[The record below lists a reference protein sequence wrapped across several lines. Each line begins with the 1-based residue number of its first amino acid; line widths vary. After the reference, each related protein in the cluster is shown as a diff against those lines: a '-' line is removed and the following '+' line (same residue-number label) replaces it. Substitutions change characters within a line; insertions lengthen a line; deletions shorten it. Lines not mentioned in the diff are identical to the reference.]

1 MITTI
6 ALDYGRVLARPASG
20 DWFFPRHTM
29 KILGVGN
36 TLRLLRHRRAAQHV
50 AGKVFDDNLLHSEQE
65 EFEQFC
71 AYYRQLLGGCGITKN
86 LEQASQA
93 LAQFAVYD
101 PRKVKIYADVLPGIA
116 ALKEQ
121 YRVVVISDTWPS
133 LRSVLQHYGVL
144 PLLDDLIMSCDYGHS
159 KGDYG
164 NGEGGKLFH
173 SAVQHHGIVPEE
185 TLFVDDSV
193 HNLEQAKAMGFH
205 TALMLR
211 AGWVK
216 NGGHAVVH
224 NMRDVQRLVNTLNS
238 TTG

>member
-20 DWFFPRHTM
+20 DWFFPQHTIN
-29 KILGVGN
+29 ILGAGN
-36 TLRLLRHRRAAQHV
+36 TLKLLRHRRTAQRTAA
-50 AGKVFDDNLLHSEQE
+50 KVFDDHLLHTEHE

-71 AYYRQLLGGCGITKN
+71 EYYRQLLSGCGITKN
-86 LEQASQA
+86 LEQASHS

-101 PRKVKIYADVLPGIA
+101 PKKVKFYRDVLPSIA
-116 ALKEQ
+116 ALKKH

-133 LRSVLQHYGVL
+133 LRTVLQSYGVL

-173 SAVQHHGIVPEE
+173 SAMQHHGIVPAQ

-193 HNLEQAKAMGFH
+193 YNLDHAKALGFH
-205 TALMLR
+205 TALMVR
-211 AGWVK
+211 AGWAK
-216 NGGHAVVH
+216 NGEHAVVR
-224 NMRDVQRLVNTLNS
+224 NMRDVQRLIMLNS
-238 TTG
+238 

>member
-6 ALDYGRVLARPASG
+6 ALDYGRVLARPRSG
-20 DWFFPRHTM
+20 DWFFPRHTLN
-29 KILGVGN
+29 ILGMGN
-36 TLRLLRHRRAAQHV
+36 TLRLACKRRIAQRN
-50 AGKVFDDNLLHSEQE
+50 AGKVFDEHLMHSEQE

-71 AYYRQLLGGCGITKN
+71 EFYRKLLGGCGITKN
-86 LEQASQA
+86 LEQASQT

-101 PRKVKIYADVLPGIA
+101 PNKVKFYTDVLPSIA
-116 ALKEQ
+116 ALKKN

-144 PLLDDLIMSCDYGHS
+144 PLLDDLIMSCEYGHS

-164 NGEGGKLFH
+164 NGEGGKLFR
-173 SAVQHHGIVPEE
+173 SAMQHHGIVPEE

-193 HNLEQAKAMGFH
+193 HNLDQAKALGFH
-205 TALMLR
+205 TALMVR

-216 NGGHAVVH
+216 SGGHRVVR
-224 NMRDVQRLVNTLNS
+224 NMDDVQRLAKKLT
-238 TTG
+238 